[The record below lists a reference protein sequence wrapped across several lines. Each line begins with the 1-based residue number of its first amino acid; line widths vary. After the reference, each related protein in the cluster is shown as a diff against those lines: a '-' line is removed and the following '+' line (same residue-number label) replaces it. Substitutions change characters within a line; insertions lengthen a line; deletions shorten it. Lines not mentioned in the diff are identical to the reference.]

1 MAKYL
6 TAAIVAFCLAA
17 DPATAK
23 KIDAAQEDYIRA
35 NAIFF
40 IYHELGHALI
50 DLLHLPVFGQE
61 EDAADVLG
69 VVLSETINSPEDTET
84 IMLSAA
90 DNFAYMAEQSTKEGY
105 ELAFWDTHGLDQ
117 QRFYTIL
124 CLFYGAD
131 PQNRASIATD
141 EGLPEDRQSS
151 CPQEYELADESWG
164 PVLDGIKGKG
174 KGDWL
179 FLTIADAPNGK
190 AEEIL
195 LDAVRIEVGILNLE
209 LDPGQTLELV
219 FGKCDEPNAF
229 YSPEDKQIVICSE
242 LAGLFVD

>member
-1 MAKYL
+1 MARRL
-6 TAAIVAFCLAA
+6 TVLILVLCLF
-17 DPATAK
+17 PGLVTAK
-23 KIDAAQEDYIRA
+23 KITEAQEDYIRA

-50 DLLHLPVFGQE
+50 DVLRLPVFGQE

-69 VVLSETINSPEDTET
+69 VVLSEAINSPEDTET

-90 DNFAYMAEQSTKEGY
+90 DNFAYLAEQSAKEGY
-105 ELAFWDTHGLDQ
+105 EPAFWDTHGLDQ

-131 PQNRASIATD
+131 PGTRQTMVND
-141 EGLPEDRQSS
+141 QGLPEERQAS
-151 CPQEYELADESWG
+151 CPQEFELADQSWG
-164 PVLDGIKGKG
+164 PVLEDIASKG

-179 FLTIADAPNGK
+179 FLTIADAPKGK

-195 LDAVRIEVGILNLE
+195 LDAVRIETGILNE
-209 LDPGQTLELV
+209 ALDPGHALDIV
-219 FGKCDEPNAF
+219 FAHCGEANAY
-229 YSPEDKQIVICSE
+229 YSSKDKQIVICSE